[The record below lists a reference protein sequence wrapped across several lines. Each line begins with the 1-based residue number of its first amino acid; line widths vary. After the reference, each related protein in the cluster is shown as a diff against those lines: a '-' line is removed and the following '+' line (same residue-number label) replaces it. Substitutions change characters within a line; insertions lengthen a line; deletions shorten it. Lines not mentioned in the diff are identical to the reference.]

1 MTAVI
6 GILKNSTRH
15 LHNELE
21 QVSFAHE
28 IMSKQLNAQQ
38 YHELLCKNDYIYEQL
53 EPQLNDAL
61 AKIGKL
67 FPQLFYSSRC
77 QDLKMDLTYFSQKK
91 EKISSEHKFIL
102 EEKNAMA
109 WLGVLYVLEG
119 SRLGGNVIVKALK
132 NNPHLKS
139 IPEFHF
145 YQQHNIDIRS
155 RWIAFQKILSQDVL
169 SDEDIQVTI
178 NAANQTFN
186 YFHKIHQL
194 SLS

>member
-15 LHNELE
+15 LHSELE
-21 QVSFAHE
+21 KVSFAHE

-38 YHELLCKNDYIYEQL
+38 YHELLCKNYCIYRKL

-61 AKIGKL
+61 VRIGKL

-77 QDLKMDLTYFSQKK
+77 QDLKMDLNYFSQKK
-91 EKISSEHKFIL
+91 EKIKNKYKFKL
-102 EEKNAMA
+102 EEKNTAA

-145 YQQHNIDIRS
+145 YQQNNIDISS
-155 RWIAFQKILSQDVL
+155 RWGALQKMLSQDTL
-169 SDEDIQVTI
+169 SNKDIQIAV
-178 NAANQTFN
+178 NAATHTFD
-186 YFHKIHQL
+186 YFNKIHQI
-194 SLS
+194 SIA